1 MDTFSVTIISRWPI
15 VRERVKVGMY
25 GYHFTSN
32 QIGLKITL
40 RFHLPSIFRVEFV
53 FLCLGHVS
61 ISDFTMLTEGCR
73 VLIPSK
79 LSSVDLIRLYSI

>member
-32 QIGLKITL
+32 QIRLKITL
-40 RFHLPSIFRVEFV
+40 KFHLSRIFRRI
-53 FLCLGHVS
+53 C
-61 ISDFTMLTEGCR
+61 ISLLRARFD
-73 VLIPSK
+73 I
-79 LSSVDLIRLYSI
+79 

>member
-1 MDTFSVTIISRWPI
+1 MIWIRLGVTIISRWPI

-32 QIGLKITL
+32 QIGLKIT
-40 RFHLPSIFRVEFV
+40 FRASFVEFV

-61 ISDFTMLTEGCR
+61 ISDFTMLTEACR

-79 LSSVDLIRLYSI
+79 LLIVDLIRLYSI